1 MAGTPSSLV
10 IERAVH
16 AVVKVVD
23 GRTGAVLG
31 TGALITAH
39 GDVLTCHHVVNAVHD
54 VQLASGPDL
63 LPTIPG
69 PQDPERD
76 LAIIRC
82 PQLPLTPLSVADR
95 RTGWEGIEYWS
106 GGFHHQS
113 ARVSGVLPTFGR
125 VGNRLQVSYDGP
137 ARPGSRAYRVDVV
150 TLSGHPY
157 DPGLSGAP
165 VVDVTSGAVLGVI
178 TCRFKKDAGVVGF
191 AVLLEPSGADSEL
204 DEVLRRSAESVP
216 RYGSQLNG
224 PGALDLCVRQRAL
237 KVAAY
242 TRSSVYLPDR
252 FVPRRTALAR
262 LSAALHTRR
271 RVIAVIG
278 PSGSGKSTLFAHLA
292 ATAEPGQGFV
302 LVRGVDI
309 TPGQRDVGELVSA
322 ELDEAAGELVPPS
335 LSADEVAVAAPLTVL
350 LDGLNEAH
358 DLLGSSHTAWW
369 RRSLDW
375 AHRTGA
381 TLVCSTRRD
390 SWDTVSHLLGDD
402 PGSPSASN
410 VIDVGDFDKEEFE
423 AACHAYRLPPSLP
436 ATAVDGLGPM
446 SRHPLMLRLLASSGA
461 DDTAHLDLPTLLDRY
476 VTERCAVAARAV
488 GRSAAFVRSQL
499 ETVVE
504 AAAREREGNL
514 AFSSTDF
521 YRAFGSQPETAE
533 QLVAANL
540 FTPTS
545 SGYVMTFDRVGEYL
559 LSRNLSLADTAEQL
573 LGVSRPLLSAQRLL
587 FLSAEEAGESEKGR
601 PAESDEQT
609 ERWLDAVE
617 SAALSGDAGCT
628 RLLFD
633 AFTEARHPGAVLERV
648 LRVLR
653 YGFDTCTTV
662 RDLTAFERE
671 IFFAGL
677 TDPAVPPEA
686 RLDVFH
692 EFLRGG
698 TDHGWRRKDWDDR
711 QGGLPPSH
719 WSEPLAATLRA
730 RPELLIRL
738 ARWLDDGHILRR
750 ASFEGR
756 LEPGEATVADAT
768 GALLLAH
775 LDLSPE
781 SLATA
786 LFERGDD
793 SGLSLLR
800 VFTGHRA
807 DLMLPILR
815 TWAVQD
821 ARHQRAVLQC
831 VLTMTSRLSTGEGLG
846 WLTVLRSLE
855 RSQDDQVR
863 DMATVLLAVCTPD
876 SARSADMLRRRSA
889 ARGRDLDPRAIA
901 YFERLPAALAF
912 ECLDHDF
919 PPRALSAALYVLL
932 EHAHD
937 PARAPQVLRCVDR
950 CAKQDIA
957 DPDERRWYLLNPLH
971 NAVVRLWKA
980 ASDDERLPLPRLEW
994 ITLLMR
1000 EANPYFR
1007 SEPIEY
1013 VLREVPKSPA
1023 ARALQTQLLRRVE
1036 TADDAELALTVL
1048 SRLVDSGQGAS
1059 RMDVVA
1065 VLFGLLSPQD
1075 KERCTLALAW
1085 YDEQVAR
1092 SLCDGA
1098 EEMRTF
1104 ADMETGRMLRDAYT
1118 QRHDTE
1124 LAVESAVREFVEQ
1137 CVNTLPDRGSGSR
1150 AGDHHSRFIS
1160 LTMDQLRRYRTDSF
1174 RRVLELL
1181 DLAPS
1186 DGT

>member
-1 MAGTPSSLV
+1 MAGTPPSLL

-23 GRTGAVLG
+23 GRTRAVLG
-31 TGALITAH
+31 TGVVITPH
-39 GDVLTCHHVVNAVHD
+39 GDVLTCHHVVNAVPD
-54 VQLASGPDL
+54 VRLACGQEL
-63 LPTIPG
+63 FPTAPG
-69 PQDPERD
+69 PQAPERD

-82 PQLPLTPLSVADR
+82 PRLALEPISVADH
-95 RTGWEGIEYWS
+95 RTGWDGTEYWS

-125 VGNRLQVSYDGP
+125 MGNRLQVSYEGP
-137 ARPGSRAYRVDVV
+137 ARPGSCSYQVDVV

-204 DEVLRRSAESVP
+204 DEVLRQSAESVP

-224 PGALDLCVRQRAL
+224 PGALDLCTRQRAL

-242 TRSSVYLPDR
+242 TRNSVYLPDR
-252 FVPRRTALAR
+252 FVPRRTALAG
-262 LSAALHTRR
+262 LNAALRTRR
-271 RVIAVIG
+271 RVTAVIG
-278 PSGSGKSTLFAHLA
+278 PSGSGKSTLFAHIA
-292 ATAEPGQGFV
+292 ATAEPGQGVV

-309 TPGQRDVGELVSA
+309 APGQRDVGELVSA
-322 ELDEAAGELVPPS
+322 ELDEAAGALAPS
-335 LSADEVAVAAPLTVL
+335 DLPADKVAVATPLTVL

-358 DLLGSSHTAWW
+358 DLRGSGHTAWW

-375 AHRTGA
+375 AHRTGS

-402 PGSPSASN
+402 PRSPNAPN
-410 VIDVGDFDKEEFE
+410 VIDVGDFAVEEFE
-423 AACHAYRLPPSLP
+423 AACRTYRLPPTLP
-436 ATAVDGLGPM
+436 AAAIDGLGPM
-446 SRHPLMLRLLASSGA
+446 SRHPLMLRLMASSGA
-461 DDTAHLDLPTLLDRY
+461 DDTEHLDLPTLLDRY
-476 VTERCAVAARAV
+476 VTERCAEAARAV

-504 AAAREREGNL
+504 AAAQEREGNL
-514 AFSSTDF
+514 AFSTTDF

-540 FTPTS
+540 FTPTT

-559 LSRNLSLADTAEQL
+559 LSRTVSLADTAEQL
-573 LGVSRPLLSAQRLL
+573 LGVSPPLLSAQRLV
-587 FLSAEEAGESEKGR
+587 FLSTEEAG
-601 PAESDEQT
+601 ESDEQT

-648 LRVLR
+648 MRVLR

-662 RDLTAFERE
+662 RDLNAFERE

-686 RLDVFH
+686 RLDLFH

-698 TDHGWRRKDWDDR
+698 TDHGWRRKDWDNRR
-711 QGGLPPSH
+711 QDLPPNH
-719 WSEPLAATLRA
+719 WRKPLTATLRG

-738 ARWLDDGHILRR
+738 ARWLDDDRVLRR
-750 ASFEGR
+750 EEDSGQLR
-756 LEPGEATVADAT
+756 PGEATVADAT

-781 SLATA
+781 PLATA
-786 LFERGDD
+786 LFERGDEP
-793 SGLSLLR
+793 GRSLLR
-800 VFTGHRA
+800 VFTEHRA

-815 TWAVQD
+815 TWAMQD
-821 ARHQRAVLQC
+821 ARHQRAVLEC

-846 WLTVLRSLE
+846 WIPVLRSLE
-855 RSQDDQVR
+855 RSRDDQVR
-863 DMATVLLAVCTPD
+863 DVATVLLAVCTPD
-876 SARSADMLRRRSA
+876 SARSTDMLRRRSA
-889 ARGRDLDPRAIA
+889 ARGREFDPRAIA
-901 YFERLPAALAF
+901 YFERLPAALAI
-912 ECLDHDF
+912 ECLDRDF
-919 PPRALSAALYVLL
+919 PARSLSAALYVLL
-932 EHAHD
+932 ELVHD
-937 PARAPQVLRCVDR
+937 PAWAPQVLRCVDR
-950 CAKQDIA
+950 CSEQEIA
-957 DPDERRWYLLNPLH
+957 DPDERRLYLVGPLR

-980 ASDDERLPLPRLEW
+980 ASDDDRIPLPRLEW

-1000 EANPYFR
+1000 ESNPYFR

-1013 VLREVPKSPA
+1013 VLREVPESLA
-1023 ARALQTQLLRRVE
+1023 ARAFQIQLLRCVV
-1036 TADDAELALTVL
+1036 TADDTKLTLAVL
-1048 SRLVDSGQGAS
+1048 SGLIGSGQSAS
-1059 RMDVVA
+1059 RMDDVA
-1065 VLFGLLSPQD
+1065 VLFDLLPPRD

-1085 YDEQVAR
+1085 YDQQAAR
-1092 SLCDGA
+1092 LLCDGA

-1104 ADMETGRMLRDAYT
+1104 ADMETGRLLRDAYT

-1124 LAVESAVREFVEQ
+1124 LAVESAVRKFVEQ
-1137 CVNTLPDRGSGSR
+1137 CVNALPDRGSRSP
-1150 AGDHHSRFIS
+1150 AGDHNSRVIS
-1160 LTMDQLRRYRTDSF
+1160 LTMDQLHHYRTNSF
-1174 RRVLELL
+1174 RRVLEVL
-1181 DLAPS
+1181 DLVPS
-1186 DGT
+1186 DRT

>member
-1 MAGTPSSLV
+1 M

-23 GRTGAVLG
+23 GHTGAVLG
-31 TGALITAH
+31 TGAVITAH
-39 GDVLTCHHVVNAVHD
+39 GDVLTCHHVVNAVRD
-54 VQLASGPDL
+54 VRLVCGQEL
-63 LPTIPG
+63 LSTTPG

-82 PQLPLTPLSVADR
+82 PRLPLEPISVADH
-95 RTGWEGIEYWS
+95 RTGWERTEYWS

-113 ARVSGVLPTFGR
+113 ARVSGVLPTFGQ
-125 VGNRLQVSYDGP
+125 VGNRLRVSYEGP
-137 ARPGSRAYRVDVV
+137 ARPGSRSYEVDVV

-157 DPGLSGAP
+157 DAGLSGAP
-165 VVDVTSGAVLGVI
+165 VVDVTSGAALGVI
-178 TCRFKKDAGVVGF
+178 TCRFKKDAGVAGF

-204 DEVLRRSAESVP
+204 DEVLRQSAESVS

-224 PGALDLCVRQRAL
+224 PGALDLCARQRAL

-242 TRSSVYLPDR
+242 TRNSVYLPDR
-252 FVPRRTALAR
+252 FVPRRTALTR
-262 LSAALHTRR
+262 LSAALRTRR
-271 RVIAVIG
+271 RVTAVIG
-278 PSGSGKSTLFAHLA
+278 PSGSGKSTLFAHIA
-292 ATAEPGQGFV
+292 ATAEPGQAVV

-309 TPGQRDVGELVSA
+309 AQGQRDVGELVSR
-322 ELDEAAGELVPPS
+322 ELGEAAGELAPS
-335 LSADEVAVAAPLTVL
+335 NPSAEEVAAAASLTVL

-358 DLLGSSHTAWW
+358 ELLGPGQTAWW

-402 PGSPSASN
+402 PMSPSASN

-423 AACHAYRLPPSLP
+423 AACCAYQLPPTLP
-436 ATAVDGLGPM
+436 ATAIDGLGPM
-446 SRHPLMLRLLASSGA
+446 SRHPLMLRLMASSGA
-461 DDTAHLDLPTLLDRY
+461 DDTARLDLPTLLDRY
-476 VTERCAVAARAV
+476 VTERCAEAARAV

-504 AAAREREGNL
+504 AAAQEREGNL

-545 SGYVMTFDRVGEYL
+545 SGYVITFDRVGEYL
-559 LSRNLSLADTAEQL
+559 LSRTVPLADTAEQL
-573 LGVSRPLLSAQRLL
+573 LGASQPLLSAQRLL
-587 FLSAEEAGESEKGR
+587 FLSAEEAEESDGGR
-601 PAESDEQT
+601 AGQAESDERT

-653 YGFDTCTTV
+653 YGFDACTTIG
-662 RDLTAFERE
+662 DLTAFETE

-677 TDPAVPPEA
+677 TDPAVLPEA
-686 RLDVFH
+686 RLDLFH

-711 QGGLPPSH
+711 RAGLPPKH
-719 WSEPLAATLRA
+719 WTVPLTATLQA
-730 RPELLIRL
+730 QPELLIRL
-738 ARWLDDGHILRR
+738 ARWLDDDRILRR
-750 ASFEGR
+750 TDIMGQ
-756 LEPGEATVADAT
+756 LEPGEAAVADAT

-781 SLATA
+781 SLATE
-786 LFERGDD
+786 LFERDDD

-815 TWAVQD
+815 SWAVQD
-821 ARHQRAVLQC
+821 ASHQRVVLEC
-831 VLTMTSRLSTGEGLG
+831 VLTLASRLSTGEGLG
-846 WLTVLRSLE
+846 LLPVLRSLE

-863 DMATVLLAVCTPD
+863 DIATVLLAVCTPD
-876 SARSADMLRRRSA
+876 SARSTDMLRRRSA
-889 ARGRDLDPRAIA
+889 ARGRDFAPRAIVF
-901 YFERLPAALAF
+901 FERLRPALAV
-912 ECLDHDF
+912 ECLDRDF
-919 PPRALSAALYVLL
+919 PPRSLSAAVYVLL
-932 EHAHD
+932 THVHD
-937 PARAPQVLRCVDR
+937 PALAPRVLECVDR
-950 CAKQDIA
+950 CSKQDIV
-957 DPDERRWYLLNPLH
+957 DPDERQWYLVSPVRD
-971 NAVVRLWKA
+971 AVVRTWEA
-980 ASDDERLPLPRLEW
+980 ASNDDRIPLPRLEW
-994 ITLLMR
+994 IALLMR
-1000 EANPYFR
+1000 ETNPYFR
-1007 SEPIEY
+1007 NEPIEY
-1013 VLREVPKSPA
+1013 VLRTVPESPS
-1023 ARALQTQLLRRVE
+1023 ARAFQIQLLRCVV
-1036 TADDAELALTVL
+1036 TADDADLTLAVL
-1048 SRLVDSGQGAS
+1048 SGLIGSGQSAS
-1059 RMDVVA
+1059 RMDDVA
-1065 VLFGLLSPQD
+1065 VLFDLLSPRD

-1085 YDEQVAR
+1085 YDQQVAR
-1092 SLCDGA
+1092 LLCDGA
-1098 EEMRTF
+1098 EEMRTL
-1104 ADMETGRMLRDAYT
+1104 ADMETGRLLRDAYT
-1118 QRHDTE
+1118 KSHDTE
-1124 LAVESAVREFVEQ
+1124 LAVESVVRKFVEQ
-1137 CVNTLPDRGSGSR
+1137 CVNALPDRGSGSR
-1150 AGDHHSRFIS
+1150 TRDHHSRFIS
-1160 LTMDQLRRYRTDSF
+1160 LTMDQLHRYRTDSF

-1181 DLAPS
+1181 DLVPA
-1186 DGT
+1186 DRT